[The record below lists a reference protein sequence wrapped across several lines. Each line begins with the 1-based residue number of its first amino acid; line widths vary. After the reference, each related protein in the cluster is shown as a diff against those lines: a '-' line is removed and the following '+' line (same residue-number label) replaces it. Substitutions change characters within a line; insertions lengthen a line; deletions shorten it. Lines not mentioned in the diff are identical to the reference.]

1 MPSEWLISSYVPQ
14 VSILRRASVLVTH
27 AGNNSVTEAL
37 AHGVPMLTLPFS
49 SDQFDGAAA
58 IEAAHLGLAADPNR
72 VTPLEL
78 AEAVR
83 CVIGTSHPALDR
95 LAVELALSPGP
106 GIARAAVGK
115 WLGRVAAV
123 GTPRDGDGPDRRHG
137 HRPRRWQCQRSGR
150 STADR
155 VAVPA
160 GPRVRRGLGPTAV
173 TTSVVWFRRDL
184 RLHDH
189 PALTAAQSDG
199 ARIAPL
205 FVLDERLQA
214 GRFRS
219 ANRLWFMRG
228 SVSALATALE
238 IRGAPL
244 SVVRGDPSEV
254 VPAFAAA
261 VRAGRVVAS
270 RDYTPYGRARD
281 RVAAALGRRGI
292 AWASFPGLLVHEPE
306 DVATAEGRPFR
317 VFGPF
322 RRTWLDQIDRAVL
335 AAPDAIAGARRV
347 GGRRIEDLLE
357 TVTPSADL
365 ALLPVPGEDAAR
377 ERLARWTDSQALE
390 RYATDRDRLDLDG
403 TSRLGQDLRWGL
415 LSPTEVAARSSGAG
429 EGRQRFLGELAW
441 RDFYAHLLW
450 HEPRAARASWRP
462 SLERVAWEHD
472 PRIIDA
478 RRTGRTGFPVVDA
491 AMRQLT
497 TSG

>member
-1 MPSEWLISSYVPQ
+1 M
-14 VSILRRASVLVTH
+14 
-27 AGNNSVTEAL
+27 
-37 AHGVPMLTLPFS
+37 
-49 SDQFDGAAA
+49 
-58 IEAAHLGLAADPNR
+58 
-72 VTPLEL
+72 
-78 AEAVR
+78 
-83 CVIGTSHPALDR
+83 
-95 LAVELALSPGP
+95 
-106 GIARAAVGK
+106 
-115 WLGRVAAV
+115 
-123 GTPRDGDGPDRRHG
+123 
-137 HRPRRWQCQRSGR
+137 
-150 STADR
+150 
-155 VAVPA
+155 
-160 GPRVRRGLGPTAV
+160 RRGLGPTAV

-270 RDYTPYGRARD
+270 RDYTPYGRARDD

-415 LSPTEVAARSSGAG
+415 LSPRGGGPLLWGGRGSTALPRRARVARLLRPPPLARTAGRACVVASVPRAGGLGTRSSHHRRLAHRADRLPGRRRGDAPAHHVRLVHNRARMIAASFLTKHLGVDWRVGEQYFMEHLIDGDPASNNGGWQWAASTGTDAQPWFRIFNPTLQAIRHDPDGAYV
-429 EGRQRFLGELAW
+429 RLWLPELAGLEGQ
-441 RDFYAHLLW
+441 AVHAPPP
-450 HEPRAARASWRP
+450 EPTWTRSSTTVRPGRGRSPPTATQPGHASP
-462 SLERVAWEHD
+462 GA
-472 PRIIDA
+472 
-478 RRTGRTGFPVVDA
+478 
-491 AMRQLT
+491 
-497 TSG
+497 

>member
-1 MPSEWLISSYVPQ
+1 M
-14 VSILRRASVLVTH
+14 
-27 AGNNSVTEAL
+27 
-37 AHGVPMLTLPFS
+37 
-49 SDQFDGAAA
+49 
-58 IEAAHLGLAADPNR
+58 
-72 VTPLEL
+72 
-78 AEAVR
+78 
-83 CVIGTSHPALDR
+83 
-95 LAVELALSPGP
+95 
-106 GIARAAVGK
+106 
-115 WLGRVAAV
+115 
-123 GTPRDGDGPDRRHG
+123 
-137 HRPRRWQCQRSGR
+137 
-150 STADR
+150 
-155 VAVPA
+155 
-160 GPRVRRGLGPTAV
+160 

-184 RLHDH
+184 RLQDH

-238 IRGAPL
+238 VRGAPL

-281 RVAAALGRRGI
+281 DRVASALARRGI
-292 AWASFPGLLVHEPE
+292 AWATFPGQLIHEPE
-306 DVATAEGRPFR
+306 DVATAQGRPFR

-335 AAPDAIAGARRV
+335 AAPDAIAGARRA

-365 ALLPVPGEDAAR
+365 ALLPIPGEDAAR
-377 ERLARWTDSQALE
+377 ERLARWTGSHALE

-415 LSPTEVAARSSGAG
+415 LSPTEVAARSAGAG

-462 SLERVAWEHD
+462 SLERVAWEHN
-472 PRIIDA
+472 PGVIDA
-478 RRTGRTGFPVVDA
+478 WRTGRTGYPVVDA
-491 AMRQLT
+491 AMRQLA
-497 TSG
+497 TSGWMHNRARMIAASFLTKHLGVDWRVGEQYFMEHLIDGDPASNNGGWQWAASTGTDAQPWFRVFNPTLQAIRHDPDGAYVRLWLPELAGLEGQAVHAPPPGTYLDPIVDHREARARALTAYRDASRTD

>member
-1 MPSEWLISSYVPQ
+1 M
-14 VSILRRASVLVTH
+14 
-27 AGNNSVTEAL
+27 
-37 AHGVPMLTLPFS
+37 
-49 SDQFDGAAA
+49 
-58 IEAAHLGLAADPNR
+58 
-72 VTPLEL
+72 
-78 AEAVR
+78 
-83 CVIGTSHPALDR
+83 
-95 LAVELALSPGP
+95 
-106 GIARAAVGK
+106 
-115 WLGRVAAV
+115 
-123 GTPRDGDGPDRRHG
+123 
-137 HRPRRWQCQRSGR
+137 
-150 STADR
+150 
-155 VAVPA
+155 
-160 GPRVRRGLGPTAV
+160 
-173 TTSVVWFRRDL
+173 TTTVVWFRRDL
-184 RLHDH
+184 RVHDH

-205 FVLDERLQA
+205 FVIDERLQA

-219 ANRLWFMRG
+219 ANRMWFMRG

-238 IRGAPL
+238 VRGAPL

-261 VRAGRVVAS
+261 VHAARVVAS
-270 RDYTPYGRARD
+270 RDYTPYGRGRDD
-281 RVAAALGRRGI
+281 RVAAALAQRGI
-292 AWASFPGLLVHEPE
+292 AWASFPGLLIHEPE
-306 DVATAEGRPFR
+306 DVATAQGRPFR

-322 RRTWLDQIDRAVL
+322 RRTWLDQIQRAIL
-335 AAPDAIAGARRV
+335 AAPDAIAGATRV
-347 GGRRIEDLLE
+347 GGRTIEDLLE
-357 TVTPSADL
+357 AVTPSADL

-377 ERLARWTDSQALE
+377 ERLARWSGSQALE

-415 LSPTEVAARSSGAG
+415 LSPTEVAARTAGEG

-478 RRTGRTGFPVVDA
+478 WRTGRTGFPVVDA

-497 TSG
+497 TSGWMHNRARMIAASFLTKHLGVDWRVGEQYFMEHLIDGDPASNNGGWQWAASTGTDAQPWFRIFNPTLQAIRHDPDGAYVRQWLPELAGLEGQAVHEPPPGTYLDPIVDHREARARVLTAYRDATRTR

>member
-1 MPSEWLISSYVPQ
+1 M
-14 VSILRRASVLVTH
+14 R
-27 AGNNSVTEAL
+27 
-37 AHGVPMLTLPFS
+37 
-49 SDQFDGAAA
+49 
-58 IEAAHLGLAADPNR
+58 LGL
-72 VTPLEL
+72 
-78 AEAVR
+78 
-83 CVIGTSHPALDR
+83 
-95 LAVELALSPGP
+95 
-106 GIARAAVGK
+106 
-115 WLGRVAAV
+115 GR
-123 GTPRDGDGPDRRHG
+123 
-137 HRPRRWQCQRSGR
+137 
-150 STADR
+150 
-155 VAVPA
+155 
-160 GPRVRRGLGPTAV
+160 TAV

-199 ARIAPL
+199 DRIAPL
-205 FVLDERLQA
+205 FVIDERLQA

-238 IRGAPL
+238 VRGAPL

-281 RVAAALGRRGI
+281 DRVASALARRGI
-292 AWASFPGLLVHEPE
+292 TWASFPGQLIHEPE
-306 DVATAEGRPFR
+306 DVATAEGGPFR

-322 RRTWLDQIDRAVL
+322 RRTWLDQIERDVL

-347 GGRRIEDLLE
+347 GGRRIEDFLE
-357 TVTPSADL
+357 TVTPRADL

-377 ERLARWTDSQALE
+377 ERLARWTCSQALE

-415 LSPTEVAARSSGAG
+415 LSPTEVAARSAGAG

-478 RRTGRTGFPVVDA
+478 WRTGRTGFPVVDA

-497 TSG
+497 TSGWMHNRARMIAASFLTKHLGVDWRVGEQYFMEHLIDGDPASNNGGWQWAASTGTDAQPWFRIFNPTRQAIRHDPDGAYVRLWLPELAGLEGQAVHAPPPGTYLDPIVDHREARARALTAYRDATRTR